1 MQDVATACLFLA
13 GKVEETPKKL
23 DDTLKLSLQI
33 QLEHY
38 QRKSCDF
45 NLDFAS
51 SEFQAKRKKIV
62 ACEHS
67 LLHTLSFNVMVE
79 HPYKYLLL
87 HARALQRLD
96 KNPDLAQVAWNFL
109 NDR

>member
-1 MQDVATACLFLA
+1 VATASLFLA

-33 QLEHY
+33 QCEVH
-38 QRKSCDF
+38 QRKSCDY
-45 NLDFAS
+45 NLDFTS
-51 SEFQAKRKKIV
+51 PEFQAKRKKIV
-62 ACEHS
+62 ACEHA
-67 LLHTLSFNVMVE
+67 LLRALSFNVMVQ

-87 HARALQRLD
+87 HAREVQRV
-96 KNPDLAQVAWNFL
+96 NENSDLAQVAWNFL